1 MGFCYAQPILLAH
14 HRRTGDA
21 PRYRVKEEAEL
32 NAEQRR
38 VYNDCKAGPRGA
50 VPPPVHVW
58 LDSPGLADHAHKL
71 GGHVRFGT
79 ALTQKQTEIAIL
91 CTARY
96 WTAQFEWAAHV
107 RLGLNAGLSQDQID
121 AIAERR
127 APKFDDP
134 DDQIVYDF
142 ANNYYRDHRVDDAT
156 FARGR
161 RGAGAGRGVVD
172 LAGLIGYY
180 SFVSVTPQRVFDVP
194 IPARREAVAAIR

>member
-1 MGFCYAQPILLAH
+1 M
-14 HRRTGDA
+14 
-21 PRYRVKEEAEL
+21 PRYRAKEESEL

-71 GGHVRFGT
+71 GGHVRFAT
-79 ALTQKQTEIAIL
+79 QLTNKQTEIAIL

-107 RLGLNAGLSQDQID
+107 RLGLQAGLSQEQID
-121 AIAERR
+121 AIAERKT
-127 APKFDDP
+127 PHFDDP
-134 DDQIVYDF
+134 DDQLVYEF
-142 ANNYYRDHRVDDAT
+142 AHSYYENHRVSDDVYERVR
-156 FARGR
+156 ARWGDK
-161 RGAGAGRGVVD
+161 GVVD

-180 SFVSVTPQRVFDVP
+180 SFVSVTLNVFEVP
-194 IPARREAVAAIR
+194 TPPGAKLLEK